1 MWKLASSGGEVMC
14 QLPLRQALEM
24 ALLELMREL
33 ICLPIGALKL
43 KLGSVKSE
51 ATSVGFLTAAEVLR

>member
-1 MWKLASSGGEVMC
+1 
-14 QLPLRQALEM
+14 
-24 ALLELMREL
+24 LELMREL